1 MGRLKIVIVI
11 GVILGVIT
19 GAKDSFPENILKLS
33 LISGFNSNYL
43 EVKKNKK
50 ESIYSGFKFT
60 NIFYKDNSTFSS
72 LTNFQFKN
80 YSKSLID
87 FTQEFSFKIKS
98 NTLYTGF
105 IYYKDRNDEQN
116 SFLGGYVQNILNL
129 KYFDISYTLTYK
141 KYLKDYIYGTY
152 KHFIFEKFNNLK
164 SKKHIKKKFQKSRM
178 FQFQNKNEKD
188 YFHDF
193 NVKFVKFEDFTP
205 SLGYTINSSNIK
217 KEDSNSIY
225 SEFEYSKY
233 FNKFNYDIYLKIEK
247 INYQKFNREDCIITF
262 DTYIE
267 YYFYKNYFISTEFT
281 LKNNN
286 SNMDDE
292 DFKRFSIEFSIGVL
306 F

>member
-1 MGRLKIVIVI
+1 MDKLKIVIVI
-11 GVILGVIT
+11 GAILGVIT
-19 GAKDSFPENILKLS
+19 GAKNSFSENIFKVS
-33 LISGFNSNYL
+33 LISGFDSNYL

-60 NIFYKDNSTFSS
+60 NIFYKDNATFSS

-98 NTLYTGF
+98 DTFYTGF

-116 SFLGGYVQNILNL
+116 SFLGGYAQNILNL
-129 KYFDISYTLTYK
+129 KYFDISYTLTYR
-141 KYLKDYIYGTY
+141 KYLKNYIYGSY
-152 KHFIFEKFNNLK
+152 KHFIFEKVSNMTSKNLK
-164 SKKHIKKKFQKSRM
+164 KRKFQCIQK
-178 FQFQNKNEKD
+178 KEKD

-193 NVKFVKFEDFTP
+193 NVKFVKFEDFTS

-247 INYQKFNREDCIITF
+247 INYQKFNREDRITTF

-286 SNMDDE
+286 SNIDDE